1 MFKLNKIIGNQN
13 ESAFTSPA
21 TKGWMI
27 AGMSEYHSTNC
38 KLQKIKFKLNGKL
51 YSIITF
57 SHPTLPSLGLA
68 PQNPQNETINC
79 YSTFRC
85 ILRLHIL

>member
-27 AGMSEYHSTNC
+27 ARMSEYHSTNC
-38 KLQKIKFKLNGKL
+38 KLQKIKFKVNGK
-51 YSIITF
+51 
-57 SHPTLPSLGLA
+57 TL
-68 PQNPQNETINC
+68 QHH
-79 YSTFRC
+79 
-85 ILRLHIL
+85 HI